1 MRRNERS
8 LNCAFIRSAV
18 VAANAGTL
26 HFSNSRVRSRI
37 QFRGLAADVREFCRE
52 RIALRNRG
60 RGGMPGARRTR
71 SLVRKVW

>member
-26 HFSNSRVRSRI
+26 HFSDSRVRSRI

-52 RIALRNRG
+52 RSAL
-60 RGGMPGARRTR
+60 
-71 SLVRKVW
+71 